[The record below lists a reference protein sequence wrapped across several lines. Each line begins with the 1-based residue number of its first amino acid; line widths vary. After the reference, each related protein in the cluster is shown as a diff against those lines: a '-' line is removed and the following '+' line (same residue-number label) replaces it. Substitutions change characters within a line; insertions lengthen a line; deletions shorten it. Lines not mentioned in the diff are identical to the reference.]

1 MGDPQNLPKVTEKVL
16 FLTRVTSRHHRTVP
30 KLTVS
35 EQDETDE
42 EPYNLVGYGQ
52 PPVIPDDDDEK
63 LGPDEVPFEMLQ

>member
-1 MGDPQNLPKVTEKVL
+1 M
-16 FLTRVTSRHHRTVP
+16 TSRHHRTVP